1 MSSLNLDLLKQ
12 FLDSQYSRNLVFK
25 TENIEI
31 VLMCWLPGQK
41 TVVHD
46 HGVSD
51 AITFVLDGEMSCI
64 TYYPDGTQQNSVLK
78 KGEMELI
85 PVGIKHEVKNNST
98 SNITTLHIYSPPL
111 SSENA
116 NQSLG
121 YNNET
126 QTQTISLNDQVLN
139 YLVGCVPE
147 DLLKLLSQKEKQRK
161 TVTIIGG
168 GFSGTLVAAQFMKQH
183 ISNEELQI
191 ILIERAPR
199 FARGFA
205 YSTNSPKHFLNVP
218 AGKMSAFA
226 GDMNHFLEWVQKRNP
241 TISASS
247 FVPRMLYGEYLE
259 NVLFQA
265 DQNKASNIKFKRIN
279 DEALNISIDEKNN
292 QAIVYLESGINIK
305 TDHVVLAVGNYPPK
319 NPNVKKS
326 NFYNS
331 DKYSRDPWSAKAT
344 SGFEINDSVLL
355 IGTGLT
361 MIDKAVEL
369 NHKKHSGKIYALSR
383 HGLIPQTHDLNSGSI
398 NADFKKVLEEKTL
411 KQIVKSIR
419 AEIKQ
424 VLIEGGDWRAYIDS
438 LRPHIQTLWQSLDQ
452 KNKKQFFRHIRPYW
466 DTHRHRIPDQAA
478 IIIETMIN
486 CKQLEIISGRVIEFR
501 EKENCVEVF
510 YKRRGSDH
518 IESLTVSKVIN
529 CTGSE
534 QDFCQI
540 QDPLIINLLEQ
551 GLIKPDS
558 MSLGLEADKNG
569 ALLDSNNQIS
579 EILYTLGP
587 TLKGQLWETTAVP
600 EIRVQAESLAKNIL
614 TKFMNPLKNSARS

>member
-12 FLDSQYSRNLVFK
+12 FLESQYSRNLVFK

-46 HGVSD
+46 HGNSD

-64 TYYPDGTQQNSVLK
+64 THYPDGSQEASVLK

-111 SSENA
+111 STENA
-116 NQSLG
+116 SQSLG
-121 YNNET
+121 YNNDT
-126 QTQTISLNDQVLN
+126 QTQTINLNDQTLN
-139 YLVGCVPE
+139 YLVGCIPE
-147 DLLKLLSQKEKQRK
+147 DLIKLLGSKEKQRK

-168 GFSGTLVAAQFMKQH
+168 GFSGTLVATQFMKQH
-183 ISNEELQI
+183 LGNEELQI

-218 AGKMSAFA
+218 AGKMSAFVE
-226 GDMNHFLEWVQKRNP
+226 DSNHFLDWVQKRNP
-241 TISASS
+241 TISPSS

-265 DQNKASNIKFKRIN
+265 DQSKASNIKFKRIN
-279 DEALNISIDEKNN
+279 DEALNISIDQKEKK
-292 QAIVYLESGINIK
+292 ATVYLESGINIK
-305 TDHVVLAVGNYPPK
+305 TDHVILAVGNYPPK
-319 NPNVKKS
+319 NPYVKES
-326 NFYNS
+326 SFYNS
-331 DKYSRDPWSAKAT
+331 DKYSRDPWSSKAT
-344 SGFEINDSVLL
+344 SGIETTDSILL

-383 HGLIPQTHDLNSGSI
+383 HGLIPKTHDLNSGLINPDIEKILLKKDLKSI
-398 NADFKKVLEEKTL
+398 MKIIREEINKVLIDG
-411 KQIVKSIR
+411 Q
-419 AEIKQ
+419 
-424 VLIEGGDWRAYIDS
+424 DWRAYIDG
-438 LRPHIQTLWQSLDQ
+438 LRPHIQNLWQSLDQ
-452 KNKKQFFRHIRPYW
+452 KNKKQFFRHLRPYW

-486 CKQLEIISGRVIEFR
+486 CKQLEIIAGKVIEF
-501 EKENCVEVF
+501 KEQKNSVEVLF
-510 YKRRGSDH
+510 KRRGLDQ

-551 GLIKPDS
+551 GLIKPDAL
-558 MSLGLEADKNG
+558 SLGLEADKQG

-600 EIRVQAESLAKNIL
+600 EIRVQAENLAKKIL
-614 TKFMNPLKNSARS
+614 TKIITITNKASI